1 MRIALRLHGSIWSSL
16 SAPLRRFDR
25 HSFIEEGRALALA
38 RSLSCFAASSS
49 ITRPLLFVGSSS
61 GIGSRQSANNRVKGE
76 SEVGGRV
83 ESEFAPI
90 KCVCVSSAEGKEGR
104 RMRLPLLF
112 FLHLFYCP
120 HLRNRDPAL
129 NSPPM
134 ADRHRH
140 METERERGVL

>member
-1 MRIALRLHGSIWSSL
+1 MRYDFMDRYGARFLLPSDDSTDTPSLKREGHLRS
-16 SAPLRRFDR
+16 
-25 HSFIEEGRALALA
+25 LA
-38 RSLSCFAASSS
+38 RSLVLRLPRVSLA
-49 ITRPLLFVGSSS
+49 RPLLFVGSSS